1 MCVTWC
7 LRSLTVMVSG
17 VPWSGEGAPGLAVV
31 LDPVC
36 SRAVL
41 YGSITSTA
49 VGPWHCELES
59 HHPGP
64 QSVLATSL
72 GSFWVFVFFLSLF
85 SFVLLRWG
93 CLYVTLASLE
103 LTVYTMTER
112 HD

>member
-7 LRSLTVMVSG
+7 LRSLTAMVSG
-17 VPWSGEGAPGLAVV
+17 IPWSGEGAPGLAVV

-36 SRAVL
+36 SGAVL
-41 YGSITSTA
+41 YGSITSAA

-59 HHPGP
+59 YHPGP
-64 QSVLATSL
+64 QSVLATVSGFLL
-72 GSFWVFVFFLSLF
+72 GVCLF

-93 CLYVTLASLE
+93 CLYVSLVGLE
-103 LTVYTMTER
+103 LTVTMTEH